1 MIEVKE
7 EECIVDVTSE
17 TGFASYSPVSDSSC
31 DTYTPRSPLAQG
43 LRRLS
48 GPTRRSSQAGW
59 TEEEDNL
66 LGEVVKKYNG
76 RNWKQIAEFIPGRT
90 DVQCLH
96 RWQKVLNPELVKGP
110 WTKEVQFSFLT
121 WLFAEDDHIIKL
133 VQKYG
138 CKKWSVIA
146 KYLPG
151 RIGKQCRE

>member
-76 RNWKQIAEFIPGRT
+76 RNWKQIGEASSSSSSSFF
-90 DVQCLH
+90 
-96 RWQKVLNPELVKGP
+96 
-110 WTKEVQFSFLT
+110 QF
-121 WLFAEDDHIIKL
+121 
-133 VQKYG
+133 YG
-138 CKKWSVIA
+138 CTTSMWVVVLVTSVD
-146 KYLPG
+146 P
-151 RIGKQCRE
+151 